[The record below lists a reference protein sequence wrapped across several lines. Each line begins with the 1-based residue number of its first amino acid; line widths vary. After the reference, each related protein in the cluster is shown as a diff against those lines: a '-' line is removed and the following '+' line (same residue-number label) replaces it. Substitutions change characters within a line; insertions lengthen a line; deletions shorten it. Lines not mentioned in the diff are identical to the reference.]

1 MGLGKGRNARKR
13 KNKEKKRK
21 EDKADDKEEATVD
34 ILEDVEKVKVKLSLL
49 KKEEEE
55 EKEKINFALTNERN
69 TLLALAEQV
78 ETTGLEKVSL
88 EEEMKEIESALNDL
102 LQRKSKVAENQKAV
116 ETRFATIKKEETI
129 LKQNVAAQ
137 VHESEAKIAL
147 IQGDIKIAELSLEK
161 VDSKK
166 DRGGNR
172 ELENFLEAQILE
184 LEGELEC
191 PVCLEVAATSPI
203 YKCPDEHL
211 LCRFK
216 SILSVDQ
223 CVIQIIFRD
232 CRPKLTHCPQCREV
246 LGDQYKRCE
255 TFKKRNSQCESI
267 TFPSLVRFRG
277 GERQAEKLKRLF
289 DERHRLRV
297 HSTAQ
302 SCRLSTSE
310 LK

>member
-137 VHESEAKIAL
+137 VHESEAKIAF

-184 LEGELEC
+184 LEEELEC
-191 PVCLEVAATSPI
+191 PVCLEAAAISPI
-203 YKCPDEHL
+203 YKCSDDHL
-211 LCRFK
+211 LCRFQN
-216 SILSVDQ
+216 S
-223 CVIQIIFRD
+223 
-232 CRPKLTHCPQCREV
+232 PK
-246 LGDQYKRCE
+246 
-255 TFKKRNSQCESI
+255 F
-267 TFPSLVRFRG
+267 
-277 GERQAEKLKRLF
+277 
-289 DERHRLRV
+289 
-297 HSTAQ
+297 
-302 SCRLSTSE
+302 
-310 LK
+310 